1 MLLCEEMF
9 LLTEPIIAQAKTL
22 GEMSELVKTFLEPSQ
37 SLIAQAESWRE
48 VTESVE
54 DALKSVILP

>member
-48 VTESVE
+48 VTNQ
-54 DALKSVILP
+54 